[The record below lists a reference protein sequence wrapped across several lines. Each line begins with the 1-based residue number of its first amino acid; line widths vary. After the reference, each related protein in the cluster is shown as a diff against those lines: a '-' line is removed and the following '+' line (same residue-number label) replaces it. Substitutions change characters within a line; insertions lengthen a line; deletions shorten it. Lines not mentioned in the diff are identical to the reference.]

1 MNAVTGLKPNSKP
14 PKTNKQKRKLN
25 MPTKIYF
32 WYLLGGIILS
42 STLFLLQPSI
52 KSPLWFGVIG
62 GSLIVLSAYLIFF
75 KTFSFSVGKVPML
88 ISEGNNDAYKTVSKN
103 LKDNKPFSQLP
114 SPLKTAHTI
123 GLFTLWALFIATT
136 VYLVYI
142 SL

>member
-32 WYLLGGIILS
+32 WYMLGGIVLS
-42 STLFLLQPSI
+42 SALFVLQPSI
-52 KSPLWFGVIG
+52 KSPLWFGVTG
-62 GSLIVLSAYLIFF
+62 GALLILTAYLMLF

-88 ISEGNNDAYKTVSKN
+88 VAEENSDEYKTVSKN

-114 SPLKTAHTI
+114 SSLKTAHTI
-123 GLFTLWALFIATT
+123 GLFILWALFIATT
-136 VYLVYI
+136 VYLIYV